1 MKEKK
6 FKIDSGKKYIKD
18 IKTKVMNELKELFQ
32 NCPDTMFLIKTIVV
46 SGLFGAFLVFT
57 PCKVVVPS
65 VLVAVIVAIIAL
77 VIWSFQ
83 QERHLYD
90 RDKPK
95 YW

>member
-1 MKEKK
+1 
-6 FKIDSGKKYIKD
+6 
-18 IKTKVMNELKELFQ
+18 MNKLKELFQ

-46 SGLFGAFLVFT
+46 SGLFGAFLVFA
-57 PCKVVVPS
+57 PCKVVMPS